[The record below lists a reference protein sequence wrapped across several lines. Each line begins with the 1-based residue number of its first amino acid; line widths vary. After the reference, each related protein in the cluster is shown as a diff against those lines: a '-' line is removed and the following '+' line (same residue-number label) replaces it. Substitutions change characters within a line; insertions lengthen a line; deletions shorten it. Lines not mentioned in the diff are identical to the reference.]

1 MHGQKR
7 PERSTTK
14 RGITEEIKRDRQK
27 ARLER
32 KTNNNDDL
40 M

>member
-1 MHGQKR
+1 MGKNARNAVR
-7 PERSTTK
+7 PRG
-14 RGITEEIKRDRQK
+14 GITEEIKRDRQK